1 MSVNYEKRY
10 QELKDTFRLEYK
22 APPSLLHFLEKD
34 VWKHTSLDPQSQ
46 LKILELGCGAG
57 SVFTENY
64 NEPTITA
71 VDMAPTALEY
81 AREKTKQNNIIYMQG
96 VWGGDFPYFPENE
109 FDFILD
115 THCLHCMIEKEQRA
129 KALEQAYKVL
139 KPGGWMGVEHMVSH
153 SGMEFDAPYQL
164 FNNTLF
170 YAGEPQRYI
179 PHSIEIEDEIKA
191 AGFEIRYL
199 RVFETL
205 KIIPVSGRSTP
216 LKSDPDLL
224 RLLCIKTEG

>member
-10 QELKDTFRLEYK
+10 QELKATFRLDYQ

-34 VWKHTSLDPQSQ
+34 VWKHTSLDPKSN

-57 SVFTENY
+57 STFTN
-64 NEPTITA
+64 NAKEPKITA
-71 VDMAPTALEY
+71 VDLAPTALEY
-81 AREKTKQNNIIYMQG
+81 ARENTEQNNIIYMQG
-96 VWGGDFPYFPENE
+96 EWGGDFPYFPENE

-115 THCLHCMIEKEQRA
+115 AHCLHCIVEKEQRT
-129 KALEQAYKVL
+129 KALEQAYQVL

-153 SGMEFDAPYQL
+153 SGMEFDAPYQ
-164 FNNTLF
+164 FFHNTLF

-205 KIIPVSGRSTP
+205 KIIPVTGRSTP

-224 RLLCIKTEG
+224 RLLCIKMEG